1 MAQGSPPAWFALS
14 CGRSFWSPQPP
25 NGGKSER
32 ALPTLAPVINLTG
45 GLGLSASDFWPGP
58 CPESGHDCPVSYSKP
73 PLGVQWAPETFHFQ
87 AHRCVPPSPTCSS
100 PNHPM
105 STKDQALPSGQA
117 EHFPPHLPAT
127 PPSSLGWNQP
137 DIAASGPLHGPF
149 PISGM
154 LPQPPP
160 VSAQL
165 APTPS
170 LMFFLHGSCHH
181 LLHYIFD

>member
-100 PNHPM
+100 PNHPCQQR
-105 STKDQALPSGQA
+105 TRPSLLARPNTFLHIFQP
-117 EHFPPHLPAT
+117 HPPPHWVGTSQTLLLRGLCTGRSPFLECS
-127 PPSSLGWNQP
+127 PNPRLYLHSL
-137 DIAASGPLHGPF
+137 L
-149 PISGM
+149 
-154 LPQPPP
+154 PPP
-160 VSAQL
+160 
-165 APTPS
+165 P
-170 LMFFLHGSCHH
+170 
-181 LLHYIFD
+181 